1 MYYYFLCRQENAVSK
16 KLKISAK
23 LLWVVNS
30 GVMIFSHTLI
40 TFQEKDDMQFS
51 VANLKKS
58 QALGKNIFLAET

>member
-1 MYYYFLCRQENAVSK
+1 
-16 KLKISAK
+16 
-23 LLWVVNS
+23 
-30 GVMIFSHTLI
+30 MIFSRNLI